1 VTNDNLQPVS
11 ILENRKARR
20 RSNSDNSRLP
30 IVSFHIPPNLL
41 KAVDELVERG
51 VFTSR
56 SEAFRTAIVLMLRD
70 YAKLKHPAP
79 QPEVGYR

>member
-1 VTNDNLQPVS
+1 MPGNNNPQPVS
-11 ILENRKARR
+11 VLEKKARR
-20 RSNSDNSRLP
+20 KRANGNSRLP
-30 IVSFHIPPNLL
+30 VAAFHIPPRLL
-41 KAVDELVERG
+41 EAVDELVERG

-70 YAKLKHPAP
+70 YAKLKHYAP